1 MSISTVLRK
10 GGFCDMISI
19 TKKRIRMKK
28 EIRSRIE
35 WECNF
40 VGKVPKIKEREFEDC
55 GTYEFSLCRATY
67 CYY

>member
-1 MSISTVLRK
+1 
-10 GGFCDMISI
+10 MIRI

-40 VGKVPKIKEREFEDC
+40 VGKVPKITERKFENC
-55 GTYEFSLCRATY
+55 RTYKFSLRRATY
-67 CYY
+67 CCY